1 MTREEIIAMLEH
13 HIEKLDELF
22 DAPKEDRQFR
32 QDAKEG
38 TTDLLKRVKA
48 GDESAL
54 QEIDDLLEMECNSTS
69 FPLASS

>member
-1 MTREEIIAMLEH
+1 MTTEEIIAILEH
-13 HIEKLDELF
+13 HIEKLDELS
-22 DAPKEDRQFR
+22 DAPKEDRQFL

-54 QEIDDLLEMECNSTS
+54 QEIDDLLEMGCG
-69 FPLASS
+69 P